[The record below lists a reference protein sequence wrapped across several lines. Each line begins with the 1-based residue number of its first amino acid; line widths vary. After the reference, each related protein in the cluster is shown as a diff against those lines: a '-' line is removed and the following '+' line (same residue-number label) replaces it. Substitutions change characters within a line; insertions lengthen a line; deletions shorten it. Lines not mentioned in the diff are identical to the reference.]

1 MNTAEP
7 ELNFTIYT
15 YKVLKQVHPDTGIT
29 SGANT
34 QMNVIINAIGEN
46 LSEKAVFLATKAKRK
61 TISTKDIQSAV
72 RLVLPDYLS
81 KYAVSEGTKAVTKY
95 LDLEIQGLRR
105 GKRGKRSARAGLQFP
120 VSRVEKFVRA
130 AANKGSLDSSCKK
143 GGCLRVTD
151 TTGVY
156 LAGAIEYLVAEIL
169 ELSGNAAR
177 DNKKARITSRHLF
190 LGIANDEEL
199 NKMMETLNIFIP
211 NAGVLPHIHSALLP
225 KRRR

>member
-15 YKVLKQVHPDTGIT
+15 RKVLKQIHPDKGIS

-61 TISTKDIQSAV
+61 TVSSRDIQGAV
-72 RLVLPDYLS
+72 RLALPDYLS

-95 LDLEIQGLRR
+95 SDDWARR
-105 GKRGKRSARAGLQFP
+105 KYRKRSARAGLQFP
-120 VSRVEKFVRA
+120 VARVEKFVRA

-177 DNKKARITSRHLF
+177 DNKKHRITSRHLF

-199 NKMMETLNIFIP
+199 SKMMETLNIFIP

>member
-15 YKVLKQVHPDTGIT
+15 YKVLKQVHPDTGIS

-34 QMNVIINAIGEN
+34 QMNVIINAIGEKI
-46 LSEKAVFLATKAKRK
+46 SEKAAFLAIKAGRK
-61 TISTKDIQSAV
+61 TISAKDIQSAV
-72 RLVLPDYLS
+72 RLVLPGELA
-81 KYAVSEGTKAVTKY
+81 KHAVSEGTKAVTKY
-95 LDLEIQGLRR
+95 SDSPYARKIR
-105 GKRGKRSARAGLQFP
+105 KRSARAGLQFP

-169 ELSGNAAR
+169 ELGGNAAR

-190 LGIANDEEL
+190 LGIVNDEEL
-199 NKMMETLNIFIP
+199 SKMMETLNIFIP
-211 NAGVLPHIHSALLP
+211 NSGVLPHIHSALLP